1 MIIDKF
7 ENLPLYFSCLPGLDR
22 AAEFLSGGDIADG
35 RHEIDGEKIFA
46 NVSSYEPKEF
56 SADMRFEAHKKYA
69 DLQAVLAGGERIDWA
84 PLGSLKEESEE
95 YSKGGD
101 IAFYS
106 GEKHMSVTL
115 SAGEFVILFPGD
127 AHKPCIRSSGSV
139 KKAVIKLALE

>member
-7 ENLPLYFSCLPGLDR
+7 ENLPLYFSCLPGLDK
-22 AAEFLSGGDIADG
+22 AAEFLAGENIADG
-35 RHEIDGEKIFA
+35 HYEIDGEKIFA

-56 SADMRFEAHKKYA
+56 NGDMRFEAHKKYA
-69 DLQAVLAGGERIDWA
+69 DLQAVLEGEERIDWA

-106 GEKHMSVTL
+106 GDGHRSVRK
-115 SAGEFVILFPGD
+115 AGI
-127 AHKPCIRSSGSV
+127 SG
-139 KKAVIKLALE
+139 KYR

>member
-7 ENLPLYFSCLPGLDR
+7 ENLPLYFSCLPGLDK
-22 AAEFLSGGDIADG
+22 AAEFLAGEDIADG

-56 SADMRFEAHKKYA
+56 NSDMRFEAHKKYA
-69 DLQAVLAGGERIDWA
+69 DLQAVLEAEERIDWA

-106 GEKHMSVTL
+106 RDEHMGVTL
-115 SAGEFVILFPGD
+115 AAGEFLMLLPGD
-127 AHKPCIRSSGSV
+127 AHKPCSRSGGKV
-139 KKAVIKLALE
+139 KKAVVKLAL

>member
-7 ENLPLYFSCLPGLDR
+7 ENLPLYFSCLPGLDK
-22 AAEFLSGGDIADG
+22 AAEFLAGENIADG

-56 SADMRFEAHKKYA
+56 NSDMRFEAHKKYA
-69 DLQAVLAGGERIDWA
+69 DLQAVLEGEERIDWA

-106 GEKHMSVTL
+106 GDEHMRVTL
-115 SAGEFVILFPGD
+115 SAGEFLILFPG
-127 AHKPCIRSSGSV
+127 HPPKPPPRTGGKGKKGEV
-139 KKAVIKLALE
+139 KPAP